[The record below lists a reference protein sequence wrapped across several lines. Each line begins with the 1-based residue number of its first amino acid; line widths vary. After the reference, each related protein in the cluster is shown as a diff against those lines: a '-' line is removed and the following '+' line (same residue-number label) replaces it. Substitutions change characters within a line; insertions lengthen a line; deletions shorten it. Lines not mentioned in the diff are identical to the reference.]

1 MKSLDDVDGST
12 LYIFITFLLELEQKN
27 PDDTSSK
34 HCREIMWSGPP
45 ERKFSSGPA
54 SIALL

>member
-12 LYIFITFLLELEQKN
+12 LYIFITFLLEVEQKK
-27 PDDTSSK
+27 PGRYEFKTL
-34 HCREIMWSGPP
+34 SGNYVV
-45 ERKFSSGPA
+45 EEKFSSGPA